1 MRMAAGEGS
10 ETKNVTIQ
18 LCSVRAGA
26 GLYGIDTR
34 AIREVLGNSV
44 PQQVPLAPAHIAG
57 VLTYRGEVLETV
69 SLRTLLGLGI
79 QTGRDRV
86 LVLEDS
92 EIGERFGLM
101 VDEVGGVV
109 SVAADAIERNPVA
122 LDARG
127 EAIFDGI
134 VRTKTGL
141 MVRLNAER
149 LRPMELA
156 RSGLFG
162 LDVSASHAGAE

>member
-1 MRMAAGEGS
+1 MKMAGEGPG
-10 ETKNVTIQ
+10 TKEMAIQ

-57 VLTYRGEVLETV
+57 VLTYRGEVLEAV
-69 SLRTLLGLGI
+69 SLRTLLGLGLHA
-79 QTGRDRV
+79 GRDRV

-109 SVAADAIERNPVA
+109 SVAENAIERNPIA
-122 LDARG
+122 LDPRG
-127 EAIFDGI
+127 EAFFDG
-134 VRTKTGL
+134 VVQMKTGL
-141 MVRLNAER
+141 MVRLDAKR
-149 LRPMELA
+149 MRPLELA
-156 RSGLFG
+156 RSGPFEG
-162 LDVSASHAGAE
+162 DVKASHAGAG

>member
-1 MRMAAGEGS
+1 MAASEGS
-10 ETKNVTIQ
+10 ETKESTIQ

-34 AIREVLGNSV
+34 IIREVLGNCV

-57 VLTYRGEVLETV
+57 VLTYRGEVLEAV
-69 SLRTLLGLGI
+69 SLRNLLGLVMK
-79 QTGRDRV
+79 TNRDRV

-109 SVAADAIERNPVA
+109 SVAENAIERNPIA
-122 LDARG
+122 LDPRSD
-127 EAIFDGI
+127 AIFDGV
-134 VRTKTGL
+134 VRMNTDL

-162 LDVSASHAGAE
+162 VDVRAAHAGAQ